1 MDVPIY
7 VGNTIL
13 QLAKFKYWDFFYN
26 VLKPAFGDNVRL
38 LYGDTDSLLL
48 EFIVPPHTT
57 LDKLIN
63 KTVLKDYID
72 MSNFTDPNLKHDR
85 FKGKSGYLKSETGQD
100 MITSAI
106 MLKPKLYSIKTVEGT
121 KTALKGVSMA
131 NVEPVPHEKFEEI
144 LDDSTV
150 SEKREQVNIRK
161 IGENMCTIKSQK
173 ETINAYENKRWWA
186 DTNTSYA
193 YGHPNIR
200 DLPGGNEC
208 QPVRFE
214 TNVVDPIRGEPIHTE
229 NESDEWV
236 DDELWCDQ
244 EGDDALD
251 ILVSAMEEDERI
263 TNLKRKS
270 SACIDETDKK
280 SKKE

>member
-1 MDVPIY
+1 
-7 VGNTIL
+7 
-13 QLAKFKYWDFFYN
+13 
-26 VLKPAFGDNVRL
+26 
-38 LYGDTDSLLL
+38 
-48 EFIVPPHTT
+48 
-57 LDKLIN
+57 
-63 KTVLKDYID
+63 
-72 MSNFTDPNLKHDR
+72 
-85 FKGKSGYLKSETGQD
+85 
-100 MITSAI
+100 
-106 MLKPKLYSIKTVEGT
+106 MLKPKLYSIKTVKGT
-121 KTALKGVSMA
+121 KTALKGVSMG

-214 TNVVDPIRGEPIHTE
+214 TNVVVPISGDPIHAEI
-229 NESDEWV
+229 ESDEEV
-236 DDELWCDQ
+236 DDDDDE

-251 ILVSAMEEDERI
+251 ILISAMDEDERI

-270 SACIDETDKK
+270 SVCIDESDKK